1 MDYKQ
6 SIIRG
11 AIFLIAA
18 ELVLTMNGVIIRLAS
33 DGLPNEMIVFFR
45 NLFGL
50 LSLTPI
56 FLHQGRAIIQ
66 TEKLHL
72 HLVRG
77 LCGIAAMYSFFF
89 VFANIELGNAMLVK
103 ATIPIFI
110 PIIAFTWLKERISLL
125 ARLAIAIGFCG
136 VFLILKPGSDFNWVM
151 LIGLIGTTFASIAMV
166 TIRKLS
172 STEPAVRTVFYFA
185 IIACLISVIP
195 LTWAWKTPT
204 IKEWLL
210 LIGVG
215 IASTVVQLLITRG
228 YASAPASQVGIF
240 SYSSVIFGALIGWLF
255 WNELLDVNSLIG
267 GVFITGAGILTLRD
281 SQRRLLKE
289 HSNNK
294 ISVKG

>member
-50 LSLTPI
+50 LSLTPV

-77 LCGIAAMYSFFF
+77 FCGIAAMYSFFF

-172 STEPAVRTVFYFA
+172 ATEPAVRTVLYFA

-215 IASTVVQLLITRG
+215 IASTVVQLLTTRG

-281 SQRRLLKE
+281 SRRRLLKE
-289 HSNNK
+289 HPNNK
-294 ISVKG
+294 ISVKR

>member
-1 MDYKQ
+1 MGYKQ

-11 AIFLIAA
+11 AIFILAA

-45 NLFGL
+45 NAFGL
-50 LSLTPI
+50 LTLMPI
-56 FLHQGRAIIQ
+56 FVREGTAIIHTQ
-66 TEKLHL
+66 KLHL

-77 LCGIAAMYSFFF
+77 FCGVTAMYSLFF
-89 VFANIELGNAMLVK
+89 VLSNLELANAMLLK
-103 ATIPIFI
+103 STIPIFI
-110 PIIAFTWLKERISLL
+110 PLVAFTWLKERISVM

-136 VFLILKPGSDFNWVM
+136 VFLILEPGTDFDWIM
-151 LIGLIGTTFASIAMV
+151 LVGLFSSAVASVSMV

-172 STEPAVRTVFYFA
+172 ATEPAVRTVLYFA
-185 IIACLISVIP
+185 IIASLISVIP

-204 IKEWLL
+204 SGEWLL

-215 IASTVVQLLITRG
+215 ISSTIVQLLTTRG

-255 WNELLDVNSLIG
+255 WKELWDINSFIG
-267 GVFITGAGILTLRD
+267 AIFITAAGFLSVRNRD
-281 SQRRLLKE
+281 KTV
-289 HSNNK
+289 
-294 ISVKG
+294 SVND